1 MATYDQLAEWA
12 GLGHVA
18 RASREVVASWRIPD
32 AMKAQLV
39 EVGIPVTPRLIERV
53 VTQSGADP
61 GLLTSRGPLYRLT
74 EQADPYEPAHLSSFG
89 AEPGTGAVYFV
100 KPDGE
105 AWFANSSID
114 AWLDALHRYGSRVT
128 ASELL
133 SEPDGP
139 EEYLSDEQEE
149 QALTE
154 LTRLAEELKEADPA
168 AFKGYQG
175 FLWPAHLDR
184 WLY

>member
-1 MATYDQLAEWA
+1 M
-12 GLGHVA
+12 
-18 RASREVVASWRIPD
+18 
-32 AMKAQLV
+32 
-39 EVGIPVTPRLIERV
+39 
-53 VTQSGADP
+53 
-61 GLLTSRGPLYRLT
+61 
-74 EQADPYEPAHLSSFG
+74 
-89 AEPGTGAVYFV
+89 
-100 KPDGE
+100 
-105 AWFANSSID
+105 D

-154 LTRLAEELKEADPA
+154 LTQLAEELKEADPA
-168 AFKGYQG
+168 AFKGYKG